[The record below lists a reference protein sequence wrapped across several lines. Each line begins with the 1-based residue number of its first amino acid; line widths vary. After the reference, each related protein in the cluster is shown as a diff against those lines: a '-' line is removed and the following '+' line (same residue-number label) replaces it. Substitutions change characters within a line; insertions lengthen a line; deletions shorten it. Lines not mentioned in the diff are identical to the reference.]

1 MKIIIPLCLLLV
13 AMPIF
18 ATDLKITDVSN
29 AVVVVRDAVL
39 DYGSFVSDK
48 ETQGIRINQGEAA
61 VTAKWSNIETITMNG
76 TDDKVEIV
84 LKNGQKVSATLA
96 KKGRMKLSG
105 KTDLGDYSIDL
116 VKIHAISPIT

>member
-1 MKIIIPLCLLLV
+1 MKIIIPLCLLLAV
-13 AMPIF
+13 PIF
-18 ATDLKITDVSN
+18 AADLKITDESN
-29 AVVVVRDAVL
+29 TVVLVHEAVL

-48 ETQGIRINQGEAA
+48 ETQGIRINQGEAV
-61 VTAKWSNIETITMNG
+61 VTAKWSNIETITMSG

-84 LKNGQKVSATLA
+84 LKNGQKVSATLV

-116 VKIHAISPIT
+116 LKIHIISPQ